1 MSRYQTWFIPIC
13 EDIKQWISHSRKIVF
28 YLFTSTKLEKVRP
41 SLDQNMN
48 VINCLFWYQRY
59 CGYLIDG
66 GQKVPH
72 KSIDLCHEL
81 EICQLSAIL
90 FFPMRVVFASTMY
103 LNWTGLQSLW
113 DSVYIWLGL
122 CTMYHVQNTMLF
134 NAGYLFCLTLD
145 CFTFVF
151 MTHVINI
158 NSYYFLFNVM
168 L

>member
-1 MSRYQTWFIPIC
+1 MDIPI
-13 EDIKQWISHSRKIVF
+13 KIYVF
-28 YLFTSTKLEKVRP
+28 ILRLQLEKVRP

-66 GQKVPH
+66 GQKVSH

-81 EICQLSAIL
+81 EICQLSAVL
-90 FFPMRVVFASTMY
+90 FFPMCVVFASTMY
-103 LNWTGLQSLW
+103 LNRTGSQSLW

-134 NAGYLFCLTLD
+134 NSD
-145 CFTFVF
+145 CFSVLYLTVLHLLSWL
-151 MTHVINI
+151 M
-158 NSYYFLFNVM
+158 S
-168 L
+168 

>member
-1 MSRYQTWFIPIC
+1 MDISIKIYVFILRL
-13 EDIKQWISHSRKIVF
+13 Q
-28 YLFTSTKLEKVRP
+28 LEKVRP

-66 GQKVPH
+66 GQKVSH

-81 EICQLSAIL
+81 EICQSYQLSCSFQSVLYLRQQCIWTEQDHK
-90 FFPMRVVFASTMY
+90 VFETQF
-103 LNWTGLQSLW
+103 TFDW
-113 DSVYIWLGL
+113 DCAQ
-122 CTMYHVQNTMLF
+122 CTMSRIQCFLTQIAF
-134 NAGYLFCLTLD
+134 FCLILD
-145 CFTFVF
+145 CFTFVV